1 MTHCSV
7 LIVNWNSWKL
17 LSRCLEALSEQT
29 YQDFKIFV
37 ADNASDEP
45 PPKGIFSI
53 LPEVDFIQ
61 NDRNYGFAA
70 ANNRLLKLPLESEW
84 VALLNP
90 DAFPEPEW
98 LEQLINASEEHPE
111 YSFFS
116 SRQIAADNPEIL
128 DGDGDVY
135 HISGLPWRD
144 GHGKPVTEHST
155 PWEVFSPCAAA
166 AMYRKDAFLEAG
178 GFDEDYFCYIEDVD
192 LGFRLRLVGHKAM
205 HVPDAVV
212 HHLGSATTGGQRSD
226 FSMYHGHRNLV
237 WTFIKNMP
245 GVLFWALLPIH
256 VVLNIVAVARFA
268 MRGQTMVILR
278 AKLDA
283 IKGIPRMWRKRREI
297 QSHRRATVMDIWR
310 VLDKRLIPI
319 RGGKSSLLP
328 KEI

>member
-1 MTHCSV
+1 V
-7 LIVNWNSWKL
+7 
-17 LSRCLEALSEQT
+17 
-29 YQDFKIFV
+29 FV
-37 ADNASDEP
+37 ADNASGEP
-45 PPKGIFSI
+45 PPKGIFST

-61 NDRNYGFAA
+61 NDHNYGFAG
-70 ANNRLLKLPLESEW
+70 ANNRLFELVTESEW
-84 VALLNP
+84 VILLNP
-90 DAFPEPEW
+90 DAFPEPDW
-98 LEQLINASEEHPE
+98 LEQLVNAADEHPD

-116 SRQIAADNPEIL
+116 SRQIVADNPEIL

-135 HISGLPWRD
+135 HISGLAWRD

-178 GFDEDYFCYIEDVD
+178 GFDEDYFCYFEDVD
-192 LGFRLRLVGHKAM
+192 LGLRLRLGGHKAM

-212 HHLGSATTGGQRSD
+212 HHMGSATTGGQRSD
-226 FSMYHGHRNLV
+226 FSLYHGHRNLV

-245 GVLFWALLPIH
+245 GVLFWTLLPIH
-256 VVLNIVAVARFA
+256 VTLNIITVALFA
-268 MRGQTMVILR
+268 VRGQTMVILR
-278 AKLDA
+278 SKWDA

-319 RGGKSSLLP
+319 RGGKSSLRP